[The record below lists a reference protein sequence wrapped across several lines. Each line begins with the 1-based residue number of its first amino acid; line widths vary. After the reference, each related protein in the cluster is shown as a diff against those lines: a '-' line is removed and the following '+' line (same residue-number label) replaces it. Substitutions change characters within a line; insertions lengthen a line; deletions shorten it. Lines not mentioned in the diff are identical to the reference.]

1 MRTHGRASALLNT
14 GLEARMNPLVLAALA
29 GVLVGGGLWSLAST
43 RVSVHPRLAD
53 AIDLLDG
60 QSIRPDE
67 DGPAEGIDR
76 IGAWL
81 RFRRRHGV
89 PAETLRRLRINGISV
104 DRYFTHKVLWA
115 LGLLLG
121 PTAFTAAM
129 AAMLGAGP
137 AIPVALA
144 LAAGLL
150 GFFVPDLMLRQG
162 DRAVTADATEALLTF
177 FDLVTLERLA
187 NQSATQALRAAAGLS
202 DAPVFAA
209 IRDALERARL
219 EQRAPYAELQR
230 LGAALGLPALVDIA
244 DVMRLDES
252 GASLSGALRA
262 RVKEL
267 RDAHLTSEKIAA
279 SAVSE
284 RMAFFM
290 VVPSLVFGAIFVVP
304 PLLRL
309 LSS

>member
-1 MRTHGRASALLNT
+1 
-14 GLEARMNPLVLAALA
+14 MNPLVIAVLSGALLGA
-29 GVLVGGGLWSLAST
+29 GIWFLSSIRVG
-43 RVSVHPRLAD
+43 VHPRLAD

-60 QSIRPDE
+60 RWEAMPEDE
-67 DGPAEGIDR
+67 AQGVDR

-81 RFRRRHGV
+81 RAQVGSTV
-89 PAETLRRLRINGISV
+89 PAQTLRRLQIKGISV
-104 DRYFTHKVLWA
+104 NRHFTTKALWA
-115 LGLLLG
+115 LGGLLG
-121 PTAFTAAM
+121 PTVFTATM
-129 AAMLGAGP
+129 ASILGAGP
-137 AIPVALA
+137 VIPLAFALVT
-144 LAAGLL
+144 GLV
-150 GFFVPDLMLRQG
+150 GFVLPDVLLRRE
-162 DRAVTADATEALLTF
+162 DRTVTSDATEALLTF

-187 NQSATQALRAAAGLS
+187 NQSGTQSLRAAAALS
-202 DAPVFAA
+202 EAPVFVA

-219 EQRAPYAELQR
+219 QQRAPYAELQR
-230 LGAALGLPALVDIA
+230 LGAALELPALVDIA
-244 DVMRLDES
+244 DVMRLDEA

-267 RDAHLTSEKIAA
+267 RDAHLTREKIAA

-309 LSS
+309 LES